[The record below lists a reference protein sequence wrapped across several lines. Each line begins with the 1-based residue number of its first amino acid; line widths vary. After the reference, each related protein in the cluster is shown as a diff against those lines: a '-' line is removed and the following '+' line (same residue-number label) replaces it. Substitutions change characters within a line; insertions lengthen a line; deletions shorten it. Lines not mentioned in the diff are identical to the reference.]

1 MRDESRGRPIQKA
14 KVEIILG
21 KSEQFNDLMAAAEER
36 VVFSSFQHAP
46 VYQSSGYILNNAVTT
61 ISQR

>member
-21 KSEQFNDLMAAAEER
+21 KSEHFNDLMAAAEER
-36 VVFSSFQHAP
+36 EVFSSFQHAP
-46 VYQSSGYILNNAVTT
+46 VYKSSGYILNNAVTT
-61 ISQR
+61 IS